1 MPTFSLSGLAAYTDE
16 NRADIV
22 TKSILGAKTMG
33 LVDVRAGIKSAM
45 KIPILDTTA
54 NFQVG
59 GSCAFNTSGTT
70 TVTQT
75 TITPVS
81 LKLNMSWCPSELE
94 AYFTQKYLK
103 AGALYSGT
111 YDSQEGIDNAFFTA
125 VTDRVQQYINKQVE
139 AMLWLGNT
147 ATTADPNLKL
157 MNGFIKTIDTAATAI
172 AATPVASITALTAR
186 AIFEEIIFLKI
197 PNQILDD
204 SPVVFCSQED
214 YRLLLNALWQANLYN
229 YIPTTA
235 NGSAGLE
242 LIYPGTNVRVIAVPG
257 LNADNG
263 LGLPTAA
270 KHRIFAG
277 TASNFVVGVDL
288 ENDIQN
294 FDLWYSKD
302 NREVRMVMD
311 FKLGVAN
318 HFTDQIVQ
326 YKNI

>member
-1 MPTFSLSGLAAYTDE
+1 MATFSLGGLSAYTEE
-16 NRADIV
+16 NKADIV

-33 LVDVRAGIKSAM
+33 LIDVRAGIKSAM
-45 KIPILDTTA
+45 KIPILDTTS

-75 TITPVS
+75 TITPVA

-103 AGALYSGT
+103 AGSMYSGT
-111 YDSQEGIDNAFFTA
+111 YDSQDGIDNLFFTA
-125 VTDRVQQYINKQVE
+125 ITDRVQAYINKQVE

-157 MNGFIKTIDTAATAI
+157 MNGFIKTIDTAATAV
-172 AATPVASITALTAR
+172 AATAQTAITLSTVR
-186 AIFEEIIFLKI
+186 GIFEEIIFQKI
-197 PNQILDD
+197 PNAILNDN
-204 SPVVFCSQED
+204 PVVFCSQED
-214 YRLLLNALWQANLYN
+214 YRLLLNKLWVDNLYH
-229 YIPTTA
+229 YIPTSGE
-235 NGSAGLE
+235 NAGLE
-242 LIYPGTNVRVIAVPG
+242 LTYPGSNVKVIAVPG
-257 LNADNG
+257 LNSDNG
-263 LGLPTAA
+263 TGLPTAA

-277 TASNFVVGVDL
+277 TTSNFVVGVDL

>member
-1 MPTFSLSGLAAYTDE
+1 MATFSLGSLSAYVEE
-16 NRADIV
+16 NKADIV
-22 TKSILGAKTMG
+22 TKSILGARTMG
-33 LVDVRAGIKSAM
+33 LIDVRAGIKSSM
-45 KIPILDTTA
+45 KIPILDVTA
-54 NFQVG
+54 NFQAG
-59 GSCAFNTSGTT
+59 GTCAFNTSGTT

-75 TITPVS
+75 QISPVA

-111 YDSQEGIDNAFFTA
+111 YDSQDAIDAAFFGA
-125 VTDRVQQYINKQVE
+125 ITDRVQSYINKQVE

-172 AATPVASITALTAR
+172 AATPLASIAIGTVR
-186 AIFEEIIFLKI
+186 DIFEEIIFQKI
-197 PNQILDD
+197 PNAILGDN
-204 SPVVFCSQED
+204 PVVFCSQED
-214 YRLLLNALWQANLYN
+214 YRLLLNALWVDNLYH
-229 YIPTTA
+229 YIPSA
-235 NGSAGLE
+235 AENAGLE
-242 LIYPGTNVRVIAVPG
+242 LTYPGSNVKVIAVPG
-257 LNADNG
+257 LNSDNG
-263 LGLPTAA
+263 TGLPIAA

-277 TASNFVVGVDL
+277 TTSNFVAGVDL

-326 YKNI
+326 YKNV

>member
-1 MPTFSLSGLAAYTDE
+1 MATFSLGGLSAYTEE
-16 NRADIV
+16 NKADIV
-22 TKSILGAKTMG
+22 TKSILGARTMG
-33 LVDVRAGIKSAM
+33 LIDVRAGIKSAM
-45 KIPILDTTA
+45 KIPILDTTS
-54 NFQVG
+54 NFQAG
-59 GSCAFNTSGTT
+59 GTCAFNTSGTT

-75 TITPVS
+75 TITPVA

-111 YDSQEGIDNAFFTA
+111 YDSQDGIDNLFFTA
-125 VTDRVQQYINKQVE
+125 ITDRVQAYINKQVE

-172 AATPVASITALTAR
+172 AATPLASIAIGTVR
-186 AIFEEIIFLKI
+186 DIFEEIIFQKI
-197 PNQILDD
+197 PNAILGDN
-204 SPVVFCSQED
+204 PVVFCSQED
-214 YRLLLNALWQANLYN
+214 YRLLLNALWVDNLYH
-229 YIPTTA
+229 YIPSA
-235 NGSAGLE
+235 AENAGLE
-242 LIYPGTNVRVIAVPG
+242 LTYPGSNVKVIAVPG
-257 LNADNG
+257 LNSDNG
-263 LGLPTAA
+263 TGLPIAA

-277 TASNFVVGVDL
+277 TTSNFVAGVDL

-326 YKNI
+326 YKNV

>member
-1 MPTFSLSGLAAYTDE
+1 MATFSLGGLSAYTEE
-16 NRADIV
+16 NKADIV
-22 TKSILGAKTMG
+22 TKSILGARTMG
-33 LVDVRAGIKSAM
+33 LIDVRAGIKSAM
-45 KIPILDTTA
+45 KIPILDTTS

-75 TITPVS
+75 TITPVA

-111 YDSQEGIDNAFFTA
+111 YDSQDGIDNLFFTA
-125 VTDRVQQYINKQVE
+125 ITDRVQAYINKQVE

-157 MNGFIKTIDTAATAI
+157 MNGFIKTIDTAATAV
-172 AATPVASITALTAR
+172 AATPVAAITLSTVR
-186 AIFEEIIFLKI
+186 EIFEEIIFQKI
-197 PNQILDD
+197 PNAILNDN
-204 SPVVFCSQED
+204 PVVFCSQED
-214 YRLLLNALWQANLYN
+214 YRLLLNKLWVDNLYH
-229 YIPTTA
+229 YIPTSGE
-235 NGSAGLE
+235 NAGLE
-242 LIYPGTNVRVIAVPG
+242 LTYPGSNVKVIAVSG

-263 LGLPTAA
+263 TGLPTAA

-277 TASNFVVGVDL
+277 TANNFVVGVDL

>member
-1 MPTFSLSGLAAYTDE
+1 MATFSLGGLSAYTEE
-16 NRADIV
+16 NKADIV
-22 TKSILGAKTMG
+22 TKSILGARTMG
-33 LVDVRAGIKSAM
+33 LIDVRAGIKSAM
-45 KIPILDTTA
+45 KIPILDTTS
-54 NFQVG
+54 NFQAG
-59 GSCAFNTSGTT
+59 GTCAFNTSGTT

-75 TITPVS
+75 TITPVA

-111 YDSQEGIDNAFFTA
+111 YDSQDGIDNLFFTA
-125 VTDRVQQYINKQVE
+125 ITDRVQAYINKQVE

-157 MNGFIKTIDTAATAI
+157 MNGFIKTIDTAATAV
-172 AATPVASITALTAR
+172 AATQQTSITLALVR
-186 AIFEEIIFLKI
+186 GIFEEIIFQKI
-197 PNQILDD
+197 PNAILNDN
-204 SPVVFCSQED
+204 PVVFCSQED
-214 YRLLLNALWQANLYN
+214 FRLLLNALWAANLYH
-229 YIPTTA
+229 YIPSA
-235 NGSAGLE
+235 AENAGLE
-242 LIYPGTNVRVIAVPG
+242 FTYPGSNVKVIAVPG
-257 LNADNG
+257 LNSDNG
-263 LGLPTAA
+263 TGLPTAA

-277 TASNFVVGVDL
+277 TASNFVAGVDL

-326 YKNI
+326 YKNL

>member
-1 MPTFSLSGLAAYTDE
+1 MATFSLGGLSAYTEE
-16 NRADIV
+16 NKADIV
-22 TKSILGAKTMG
+22 TKSILGARTMG
-33 LVDVRAGIKSAM
+33 LIDVRAGIKSAM
-45 KIPILDTTA
+45 KIPILDTTS

-75 TITPVS
+75 TITPVA

-111 YDSQEGIDNAFFTA
+111 YDSQDGIDNVFFTA
-125 VTDRVQQYINKQVE
+125 ITDRVQAYINKQVE

-172 AATPVASITALTAR
+172 AATQQTSITLGFVR
-186 AIFEEIIFLKI
+186 GIFEEIIFQKI
-197 PNQILDD
+197 PNAILNDN
-204 SPVVFCSQED
+204 PVVFCSQED
-214 YRLLLNALWQANLYN
+214 FRLLLNALWAANLYH
-229 YIPTTA
+229 YIP
-235 NGSAGLE
+235 SATENVGLE
-242 LIYPGTNVRVIAVPG
+242 FTYPGSNVKVIAVPG
-257 LNADNG
+257 LNSDNG
-263 LGLPTAA
+263 TGLPTAA

-277 TASNFVVGVDL
+277 TTSNFIAGVDL

-326 YKNI
+326 YKNQ

>member
-1 MPTFSLSGLAAYTDE
+1 MATFSLSGLAAYTEE

-33 LVDVRAGIKSAM
+33 LIDVRAGIKSAM
-45 KIPILDTTA
+45 KIPILDTTS

-75 TITPVS
+75 TITPVA

-111 YDSQEGIDNAFFTA
+111 YDSQDGIDNLFFTA
-125 VTDRVQQYINKQVE
+125 ITDRVQQYINKQVE

-157 MNGFIKTIDTAATAI
+157 MNGFIKTIDTAGTAV
-172 AATPVASITALTAR
+172 AATQQTSISLSLVR
-186 AIFEEIIFLKI
+186 GIFEEIIFQKI
-197 PNQILDD
+197 PNAILNDN
-204 SPVVFCSQED
+204 PVVFCSQED
-214 YRLLLNALWQANLYN
+214 FRLLLNALWAANLYH
-229 YIPTTA
+229 YIPTSGE
-235 NGSAGLE
+235 NVGLE
-242 LIYPGTNVRVIAVPG
+242 FTYPGSNVKVIAVPG
-257 LNADNG
+257 LNSDNG
-263 LGLPTAA
+263 TGLPTAA

-277 TASNFVVGVDL
+277 TTSNFVVGVDL

-326 YKNI
+326 YKNQ